1 MSSGDKGQVGTESP
15 RPLRKRRTRMANDK
29 RIADDEFMAAAI
41 GDVEW
46 LRQSLREQKGKI
58 NFDKNVSVSL
68 QGGEK
73 GTIPWMFTTRISSVF
88 YICSRDLIG
97 WLPRFL
103 SFFILSGSF
112 LI

>member
-58 NFDKNVSVSL
+58 NFDKNVSLFL
-68 QGGEK
+68 QGMLIGI
-73 GTIPWMFTTRISSVF
+73 GFFLFTTRISSVF
-88 YICSRDLIG
+88 
-97 WLPRFL
+97 
-103 SFFILSGSF
+103 FIWS
-112 LI
+112 

>member
-58 NFDKNVSVSL
+58 NFDKNVSLFL
-68 QGGEK
+68 QG
-73 GTIPWMFTTRISSVF
+73 M
-88 YICSRDLIG
+88 LIG
-97 WLPRFL
+97 IGFFCLQHEFPR
-103 SFFILSGSF
+103 SF
-112 LI
+112 

>member
-58 NFDKNVSVSL
+58 NFDKNVSLFL
-68 QGGEK
+68 QG
-73 GTIPWMFTTRISSVF
+73 M
-88 YICSRDLIG
+88 LIG
-97 WLPRFL
+97 IGFFVYNTNFL
-103 SFFILSGSF
+103 GLFSMAMIYLVGNRDSYLFLAQCF

>member
-58 NFDKNVSVSL
+58 NFDKNVSISL
-68 QGGEK
+68 QGDK
-73 GTIPWMFTTRISSVF
+73 KRYDSLDVYYTNFLCLLRIVV
-88 YICSRDLIG
+88 I
-97 WLPRFL
+97 
-103 SFFILSGSF
+103 
-112 LI
+112 

>member
-58 NFDKNVSVSL
+58 NFDKNVSLFL
-68 QGGEK
+68 QGMLIGI
-73 GTIPWMFTTRISSVF
+73 GFLLFTTRISSVF
-88 YICSRDLIG
+88 LV
-97 WLPRFL
+97 WP
-103 SFFILSGSF
+103 
-112 LI
+112 

>member
-1 MSSGDKGQVGTESP
+1 MSSGDKGQVGTESS

-58 NFDKNVSVSL
+58 NFDKNVSISL
-68 QGGEK
+68 QGDKK

-103 SFFILSGSF
+103 SFLNSVLF
-112 LI
+112 

>member
-58 NFDKNVSVSL
+58 NFDKNVSLFL
-68 QGGEK
+68 QG
-73 GTIPWMFTTRISSVF
+73 M
-88 YICSRDLIG
+88 LIG
-97 WLPRFL
+97 IGFFFVYNTNFL
-103 SFFILSGSF
+103 GLFSMAMIYLVGNRDS
-112 LI
+112 

>member
-58 NFDKNVSVSL
+58 NFDKNVSISL
-68 QGGEK
+68 HREVK
-73 GTIPWMFTTRISSVF
+73 KV
-88 YICSRDLIG
+88 
-97 WLPRFL
+97 RFL
-103 SFFILSGSF
+103 GCLLHEFPLSFTYVVVI
-112 LI
+112 